1 MKMQKTNNLFQAF
14 MDMWDA
20 YFAAFEDSVKTLAF
34 AAWQTIKIFFKL
46 VGWLIICMTMSLVS
60 VLVFPFAL
68 IADVLIK
75 PTPRDP
81 TITKFN

>member
-14 MDMWDA
+14 ITMWDS
-20 YFAAFEDSVKTLAF
+20 YFEAFEDSIKTLAF

-46 VGWLIICMTMSLVS
+46 VGWLLVCIIMSLAS
-60 VLVFPFAL
+60 VIAFPFAL
-68 IADVLIK
+68 IADLLIK
-75 PTPRDP
+75 DKPRDP